1 MSDEQGIRAVAD
13 ALYTMAERVMDA
25 PTTLEIVPTAP
36 AELPAAMVQMLPGDP
51 VRKRYKNGDW
61 VGVQR
66 WALYLRVAVRD
77 TEQRVGAVEVLQ
89 EATPTA

>member
-36 AELPAAMVQMLPGDP
+36 AELPAAIATTLSVISMVPSIFFAAFGAKYGRINNNCGGPRRAAPL
-51 VRKRYKNGDW
+51 RKY
-61 VGVQR
+61 
-66 WALYLRVAVRD
+66 
-77 TEQRVGAVEVLQ
+77 
-89 EATPTA
+89 